1 MLQTVKVRLRKP
13 GRVHVF
19 VNRNKSVHLN
29 RNDNC
34 IVKTER
40 GQEFGVCVFPP
51 EECSEE
57 ESKRFDNTI
66 VRKASPHDTLTWEQI
81 KGDEERAVKKCFELI
96 RTRKLKMKLVDCEY
110 SFDRKKIIFY
120 FTADDRVD
128 FRELVKDLA
137 ADLKARIE
145 LRHIQVRDEAKIIGG
160 IGSCGRELCCTSWMR
175 EFMPISMKMAKKQ
188 NLSLNPSKISGQC
201 GRLMCCLSYE
211 NDMYQNV
218 RKSQPKKNVKTGDLS
233 SIRDKME
240 SNTGKAA
247 DTLSKTTMK
256 DVVEPPQKM
265 DARQKS
271 SQKSQP
277 SDDAKRDPE
286 KKPAQT
292 AEASGDASKTEGGQ
306 SGEAPRRKRNRGRRR
321 RGGKP
326 RNKNQG
332 N

>member
-19 VNRNKSVHLN
+19 VNRNKSVHLY
-29 RNDNC
+29 RNDEC

-57 ESKRFDNTI
+57 EAKRFDNTI
-66 VRKASPHDTLTWEQI
+66 VRKASPHDSLTWTQI
-81 KGDEERAVKKCFELI
+81 KGDEERAVKKCFEMI

-120 FTADDRVD
+120 FTAEDRVD

-188 NLSLNPSKISGQC
+188 NLSLNPTKISGQC

-211 NDMYQNV
+211 NDQYQNV
-218 RKSQPKKNVKTGDLS
+218 RKNQPKKDLGA
-233 SIRDKME
+233 IRDKME
-240 SNTGKAA
+240 TNKDKAA
-247 DTLSKTTMK
+247 DSLSKSTMK
-256 DVVEPPQKM
+256 DAVDSPRKRG
-265 DARQKS
+265 RQDRRPRRDSRDESKPSQATEEKS
-271 SQKSQP
+271 
-277 SDDAKRDPE
+277 
-286 KKPAQT
+286 AQGTT
-292 AEASGDASKTEGGQ
+292 ATTEASKT
-306 SGEAPRRKRNRGRRR
+306 GEAREGTRRRRNRGRRR
-321 RGGKP
+321 GGKS
-326 RNKNQG
+326 RNNNQDSQ
-332 N
+332 